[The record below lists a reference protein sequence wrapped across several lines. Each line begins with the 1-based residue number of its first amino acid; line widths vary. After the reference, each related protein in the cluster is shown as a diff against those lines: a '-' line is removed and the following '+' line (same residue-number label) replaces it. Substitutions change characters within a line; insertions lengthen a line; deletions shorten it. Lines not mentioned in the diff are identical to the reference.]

1 MSKVTIQTVA
11 DKAGVSIKT
20 VSRVLNKESAV
31 RDSTR
36 EKVRAIIAELGY
48 KPSPAAR
55 ALASNSSKII
65 GLIYDNLSSAYVM
78 AVQTGVLKA
87 CTDNGYTLVIHP
99 CNNKSENLSQELIS
113 LVQKSRLDGL
123 VLTPPITDREELVT
137 ELYDRKI
144 NLVNIAPG
152 REDSNRDSVSNN
164 DAEISYELIQYLIE
178 QGHTKIGFIS
188 GDPDHG
194 AAYKRL
200 NGYKKALKIAGIK
213 YNPSLVYQGDFSFE
227 SGERA
232 GHSLLNLENRPTAIF
247 ASNDYMAAGVL
258 KVAHSLN
265 LHVPNDVSLVGF
277 DDAPVSRQIWPSLT
291 TIKQP
296 VVAMAEAATKLLIN
310 RISDP
315 TKQATAITLDSKL
328 LLRESTKSIKSV
340 GNE

>member
-1 MSKVTIQTVA
+1 MTKVTIQTVA

-36 EKVRAIIAELGY
+36 EKVRAVIAELGY
-48 KPSPAAR
+48 EPSPAAR

-87 CTDNGYTLVIHP
+87 CTDNGYNLVIHP
-99 CNNKSENLSQELIS
+99 CNNKSENLTQDLVN

-137 ELYDRKI
+137 ELIERKI
-144 NLVNIAPG
+144 NLVSIAPG
-152 REDSNRDSVSNN
+152 HQDVNRDSVSNN
-164 DAEISYELIQYLIE
+164 DAEISCELVQYLIE
-178 QGHTKIGFIS
+178 QGHTRIGFIS
-188 GDPDHG
+188 GDPGHG
-194 AAYKRL
+194 AAYQRL
-200 NGYKKALKIAGIK
+200 SGYKKALKITGIK
-213 YNPSLVYQGDFSFE
+213 YNPSLVYEGDFSFE
-227 SGERA
+227 SGEKA

-258 KVAHSLN
+258 KVTHNLN
-265 LHVPNDVSLVGF
+265 LHVPNDVSIVGF
-277 DDAPVSRQIWPSLT
+277 DDAPVSRQIWPSLS

-296 VVAMAEAATKLLIN
+296 VVEMSERAAKLLIN
-310 RISDP
+310 RINDP
-315 TKQATAITLDSKL
+315 IKPASAITLDSKI
-328 LLRESTKSIKSV
+328 LLRASTKAIKSAS
-340 GNE
+340 NE

>member
-1 MSKVTIQTVA
+1 MTKVTIQTVA
-11 DKAGVSIKT
+11 DKAGFSIKT
-20 VSRVLNKESAV
+20 VSRVLNKESSV

-36 EKVRAIIAELGY
+36 EKVRAVIAELGY
-48 KPSPAAR
+48 EPSPAAR

-78 AVQTGVLKA
+78 DVQTGVLKA
-87 CTDNGYTLVIHP
+87 CTDNGYNLVIHP
-99 CNNKSENLSQELIS
+99 CNNKSENLSQELVN

-123 VLTPPITDREELVT
+123 ILTPPITDREELVA
-137 ELYDRKI
+137 ELFDRNI
-144 NLVNIAPG
+144 NVVSIAPG
-152 REDSNRDSVSNN
+152 QKDINRDSVSSN
-164 DAEISYELIQYLIE
+164 DAEISCELMQYLIE
-178 QGHTKIGFIS
+178 QGHSKIGFIS

-194 AAYKRL
+194 SAYKRL
-200 NGYKKALKIAGIK
+200 NGYKKALKVAGIK
-213 YNPSLVYQGDFSFE
+213 YDPNLVYEGDFSFE

-258 KVAHSLN
+258 KVAHNLN

-296 VVAMAEAATKLLIN
+296 VAAMAEAATKLLIN
-310 RISDP
+310 KITDP
-315 TKQATAITLDSKL
+315 TKKSSAITLDSRL
-328 LLRESTKSIKSV
+328 LLRESTKAIKSV
-340 GNE
+340 SNE